1 MGGIGPFG
9 PRRRCQSGRILDD
22 CRMTSASA
30 IQARMA
36 RYERT
41 LGYTAARAALR
52 AYRKRLANE
61 LAPMGIRRYGARRP
75 ALVGPIQSSL
85 C

>member
-1 MGGIGPFG
+1 
-9 PRRRCQSGRILDD
+9 
-22 CRMTSASA
+22 MTSASA
-30 IQARMA
+30 IQARMPLSNS
-36 RYERT
+36 T
-41 LGYTAARAALR
+41 LGYAAAKAALR
-52 AYRKRLANE
+52 GYRKGLANE